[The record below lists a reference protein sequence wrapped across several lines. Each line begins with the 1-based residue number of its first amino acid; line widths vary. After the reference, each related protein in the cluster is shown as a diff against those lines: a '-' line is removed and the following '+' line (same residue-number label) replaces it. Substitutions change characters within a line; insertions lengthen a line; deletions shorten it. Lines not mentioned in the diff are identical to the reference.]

1 MTKSPA
7 ATAETLPVVGF
18 APPVSQGRLTQFMR
32 RLLRAR
38 LAAPSLAL
46 IMLVVLMAALS
57 PVVAPYDPLQEDV
70 PNRLQ
75 SPSLSHPFG
84 TDPIGR
90 DVLSRIIYGSRVS
103 LLVGII
109 SVGVAMVLGVPIG
122 LAAGYVGGRLDEVL
136 MRIIDAII
144 AFPNLVLALV
154 FVAVFGATIQ
164 NVMLAIG
171 INSVPAYARLVRSQV
186 LSLRTRDFVLAAHAQ
201 GASVWRILLFHLLP
215 NAMAPVIVAATLG
228 MSFAI
233 LAEASLSFLGVGVR
247 PPTPTWGGMLNESFR
262 FIYGSGWLSIFPGLA
277 IFLLVLAL
285 NFLGDALRDVLDPR
299 TSRSLGM
306 E

>member
-1 MTKSPA
+1 
-7 ATAETLPVVGF
+7 V
-18 APPVSQGRLTQFMR
+18 
-32 RLLRAR
+32 
-38 LAAPSLAL
+38 
-46 IMLVVLMAALS
+46 
-57 PVVAPYDPLQEDV
+57 
-70 PNRLQ
+70 
-75 SPSLSHPFG
+75 
-84 TDPIGR
+84 
-90 DVLSRIIYGSRVS
+90 
-103 LLVGII
+103 
-109 SVGVAMVLGVPIG
+109 
-122 LAAGYVGGRLDEVL
+122 AGYVGGRIDEVL

-201 GASVWRILLFHLLP
+201 GASVWRILLLHLLP